1 MAKFRLAIDFL
12 FHLSVYQTY
21 FQEVTMKDWQLET
34 LAVQAGYDPEN
45 GAPRVVP
52 IAQSTTYKYKTA
64 AEIADL
70 FDLKA
75 AGHMYSRISN
85 PTVAAFEEKMA
96 ALEGGVGALALSSG
110 QTASTVS
117 ILNICEAGDHFVA
130 LSTLYG
136 GTFNLFKHT
145 MQKMGVSVTFV
156 DPEASVEE
164 IKAAFQEN
172 TKLLFGESLSNPG
185 TQVLDF
191 EKFVAIKEDMGVPFI
206 VDNTFPT
213 PMLCQPIKHGV
224 DIVIHS
230 TTKYIDGHATSVG
243 GIIVDSGKFD
253 WTNGK
258 FPGLTEPDESY
269 HGLRYTET
277 FGELAYIL
285 KARVQWIRDVGCY
298 QSPQNAFL
306 SNLGLETLHLRMERH
321 SANALALAEYL
332 NNHDK
337 VGWVEYPFLEG
348 NKNKPLAEKY
358 LAAGSG
364 VLTFGVKGNAE
375 DAEKVMNA
383 LVLASIVVHVADV
396 RTGVLHPASMT
407 HRQLNEEDQKK
418 AGISPDLIRVS
429 VGIENSNDIIADF
442 EQALSKL

>member
-1 MAKFRLAIDFL
+1 
-12 FHLSVYQTY
+12 
-21 FQEVTMKDWQLET
+21 MKNWHIET
-34 LAVQAGYDPEN
+34 LAVQAGYQPEN

-52 IAQSTTYKYKTA
+52 IAQSTTYKYNTA

-85 PTVAAFEEKMA
+85 PTVSVFEDKIA
-96 ALEGGVGALALSSG
+96 ALEGGVGALAVSSG
-110 QTASTVS
+110 QAASTVS

-145 MQKMGVSVTFV
+145 MKKMGIEVTFV
-156 DPEASVEE
+156 NPEAPAEE
-164 IKAAFQEN
+164 IKAAFKDN

-185 TQVLDF
+185 TEVLDF
-191 EKFVAIKEDMGVPFI
+191 DKFSKITKEMGVPFV

-213 PMLCQPIKHGV
+213 PILCRPFEHGV

-243 GIIVDSGKFD
+243 GVIVDSGKFD
-253 WTNGK
+253 WNNGK

-269 HGLRYTET
+269 HGLSYTKT
-277 FGELAYIL
+277 FGSAAYIV

-321 SANALALAEYL
+321 SENALALAKYL
-332 NNHDK
+332 ESHDK
-337 VGWVEYPFLEG
+337 VSWVQYPMLEG
-348 NKNKPLAEKY
+348 NKQYDKCKKY
-358 LAAGSG
+358 LTGGSG
-364 VLTFGVKGNAE
+364 VLTFGVKGASSA
-375 DAEKVMNA
+375 AEKVMNS
-383 LVLASIVVHVADV
+383 LVLAAIVVHVADV

-407 HRQLNEEDQKK
+407 HRQLNDEDLRK
-418 AGISPDLIRVS
+418 AGISQDLIRVS
-429 VGIENSNDIIADF
+429 VGIENIKDIVADF
-442 EQALSKL
+442 EQALALI